1 MKNILKAV
9 LNFIKE
15 LFTENKA
22 IIICFLIL
30 LFVIFFV
37 RETRGAEVHTS
48 INHVQTSTTSQA
60 LQAQPPV
67 QPLMWPC
74 SICGAW
80 LCDYSCITF
89 CSVCHHLISN
99 CICPTHCDLCGW
111 ALDACL
117 CHLLCTSCGQWLDN
131 CACCPI
137 TGQPYCYCDQHPID
151 ITEIINAIMALRDE
165 LITTQAYINH
175 GIEAKTANLLW
186 LVGLNSFGIG
196 ISVMT
201 IFAIQWGRTR

>member
-1 MKNILKAV
+1 MLEFLKRNKLNIA
-9 LNFIKE
+9 
-15 LFTENKA
+15 
-22 IIICFLIL
+22 
-30 LFVIFFV
+30 LFVAVVILWALFV
-37 RETRGAEVHTS
+37 V
-48 INHVQTSTTSQA
+48 TTAQA
-60 LQAQPPV
+60 DQYQPMESDHSPVYALHDGYTPQSYQPV